1 MDKINNKKLASSRNY
16 GIDLLRMLAMAM
28 VVMLHVL
35 LRSKLIDD
43 TTPLTLKYEVL
54 WFIEIF
60 CYCAVDCFVLISG
73 YVCLNTKFRLSRIV
87 SLWVQVAFYSV
98 IFEIIYQIVQGSFDY
113 EWLIRSFLPV
123 TSNGYWFFTQY
134 FVLSFL
140 IPFLNKMVK
149 SVTLKQSAALA
160 GVLLFFLSFM
170 STVNKSPIP
179 VIGGYSKDLF
189 AMGNGYT
196 LIWLMAVYILGA
208 VLKRF
213 DESGKLKNIK
223 PVYMIATMLAC
234 TLITWVI
241 KYICDSQSEPIE
253 TKFIVN
259 YISPF
264 VVIIAVSL
272 LIFFS
277 KVKIS
282 SVFQKVIAFL
292 SPAAFG
298 VYIIHVNRRVWIWF
312 TELVEPMF
320 GMRLL
325 KVLPC
330 IIFAVLFVYI
340 VCSFADILRAKMFKL
355 IGVDKLCR
363 KTDNIPLVKKI
374 CEDTEHK

>member
-1 MDKINNKKLASSRNY
+1 MDKINNKKLTSSRNY

-149 SVTLKQSAALA
+149 SVTLKQGAALA

-179 VIGGYSKDLF
+179 VIGGSGKDLF
-189 AMGNGYT
+189 ATGNGYT

-241 KYICDSQSEPIE
+241 KYICDSQSKPIE

-282 SVFQKVIAFL
+282 SAFQKVIAFL

-363 KTDNIPLVKKI
+363 KADNIPFVKKI

>member
-1 MDKINNKKLASSRNY
+1 MDKMNNKKTISRRNY

-35 LRSKLIDD
+35 LRSKLLED

-54 WFIEIF
+54 WVIEIF

-87 SLWVQVAFYSV
+87 SLWCQVAFYSV
-98 IFEIIYQIVQGSFDY
+98 IFEIVYQIVQGKFDA
-113 EWLIRSFLPV
+113 EELIRSFLPV
-123 TSNGYWFFTQY
+123 TSDGYWFFTQY

-160 GVLLFFLSFM
+160 GVLMFFLSFM
-170 STVNKSPIP
+170 STLNKSPIP
-179 VIGGYSKDLF
+179 AIGGEKGDLF
-189 AMGNGYT
+189 ATGNGYT

-208 VLKRF
+208 VIKRF
-213 DESGKLKNIK
+213 DESGRLKNIK
-223 PVYMIATMLAC
+223 PFSMIAAMLAC
-234 TLITWVI
+234 TLIMWVI
-241 KYICDSQSEPIE
+241 KYVCDSQAKPIE

-277 KVKIS
+277 KIKIS
-282 SVFQKVIAFL
+282 SAVQKVIAFL

-312 TELVEPMF
+312 TELVKPIL

-325 KVLPC
+325 KALPC
-330 IIFAVLFVYI
+330 ILFAVLLVYI
-340 VCSFADILRAKMFKL
+340 VCSLVDILRAKGFKL
-355 IGVDKLCR
+355 IGIDKLCR
-363 KTDNIPLVKKI
+363 KADNIPFVKKI

>member
-1 MDKINNKKLASSRNY
+1 MDKINNKKLTSSRNY

-98 IFEIIYQIVQGSFDY
+98 IFEILYQIVQGSFDY

-149 SVTLKQSAALA
+149 SITLRQSAALA
-160 GVLLFFLSFM
+160 GVLMFFLSFM

-179 VIGGYSKDLF
+179 VIGGSGKDLF
-189 AMGNGYT
+189 ATGNGYT

-223 PVYMIATMLAC
+223 PVCMIATMLAC
-234 TLITWVI
+234 TVIMWGI

-253 TKFIVN
+253 TKFIIN

-264 VVIIAVSL
+264 VVMIAAAL

-277 KVKIS
+277 KIKIS
-282 SVFQKVIAFL
+282 LAFQKIIAFL

-298 VYIIHVNRRVWIWF
+298 VYVIHVNRRVWIWF
-312 TELVEPMF
+312 TEQVEPLF

-363 KTDNIPLVKKI
+363 KADNI
-374 CEDTEHK
+374 

>member
-1 MDKINNKKLASSRNY
+1 MDKIKSKRLSSSRNY

-35 LRSKLIDD
+35 LRSNLIKNA
-43 TTPLTLKYEVL
+43 TPLSLKFEAV
-54 WFIEIF
+54 WVIEIF
-60 CYCAVDCFVLISG
+60 CFCAVDCFVLISG

-98 IFEIIYQIVQGSFDY
+98 IFEIVYQIVQGSFDAKA
-113 EWLIRSFLPV
+113 LARSFLPV
-123 TSNGYWFFTQY
+123 TSDGYWFFTQY

-160 GVLLFFLSFM
+160 GVLMFFLSFW
-170 STVNKSPIP
+170 STVNKAPIP
-179 VIGGYSKDLF
+179 VIGGEKGDLF
-189 AMGNGYT
+189 ATGNGYT

-213 DESGKLKNIK
+213 DESGRLKNIK
-223 PVYMIATMLAC
+223 PAYMIAVMLAC

-241 KYICDSQSEPIE
+241 KYVCDSQLEPID

-264 VVIIAVSL
+264 VVMNAAAL

-277 KVKIS
+277 KIKIS
-282 SVFQKVIAFL
+282 SAFQKVIAFL

-312 TELVEPMF
+312 TDMVEPLF
-320 GMRLL
+320 DMRLL
-325 KVLPC
+325 KVIPC

-340 VCSFADILRAKMFKL
+340 VCSLADILRAKMFRL

-363 KTDNIPLVKKI
+363 KADNIPFVKQL